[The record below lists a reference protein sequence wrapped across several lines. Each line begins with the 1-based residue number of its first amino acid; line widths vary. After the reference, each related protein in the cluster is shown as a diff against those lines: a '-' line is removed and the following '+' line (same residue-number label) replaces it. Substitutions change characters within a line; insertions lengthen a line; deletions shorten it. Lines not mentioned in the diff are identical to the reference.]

1 MKLRFANLELWER
14 NLYLLFA
21 ATLLSV
27 IGFSF
32 IFPFLPL
39 YVEELGTRTGGSIE
53 FWSGMVFSAQALTM
67 GIMSPVWGALSD
79 RMGRK
84 VMIERALFGGA
95 IVLTLMGFARSA
107 EELTLLRAIQG
118 VITGVIPAASA
129 LIAASAPRERAGWAL
144 GLLQT
149 SLWLGAAVGPLL
161 GGVLA
166 DAFGFH
172 TTFKMTGVLLVLS
185 GISVHLWVVEQ
196 GDVKKEA
203 ASRPRRSMLQT
214 WKATLTSGEMG
225 QLYTIKF
232 MVQLAGTIMLPIAP
246 LLVASLMPGS
256 SRVATVAGLFT
267 AISAGAS
274 TLSAV
279 RFGSLGDRIGHR
291 TVLIAGCVLSAL
303 AYLCFLWVTN
313 IWQLIGLSAIAGI
326 ANGAVIPSISAL
338 LANGSPE
345 GDQGTVYGLDSSVQA
360 AARMIAPMVGS
371 AVAVYFALQV
381 SFAVAGLIF
390 LLAGAAT
397 FLMLSPQR
405 PPVDGRAMAAD

>member
-1 MKLRFANLELWER
+1 
-14 NLYLLFA
+14 
-21 ATLLSV
+21 
-27 IGFSF
+27 
-32 IFPFLPL
+32 
-39 YVEELGTRTGGSIE
+39 
-53 FWSGMVFSAQALTM
+53 
-67 GIMSPVWGALSD
+67 
-79 RMGRK
+79 MGRK

-232 MVQLAGTIMLPIAP
+232 MVQLAATVMLPIAP

-291 TVLIAGCVLSAL
+291 TVLIAGCILSAL

-313 IWQLIGLSAIAGI
+313 IWQLIGLAAVAGL

-397 FLMLSPQR
+397 FLMLSPQH
-405 PPVDGRAMAAD
+405 PPVDERAMAAD